1 MVIKLLNTVNRVLT
15 HGRFGKFLLR
25 IAVGGLMLFHGPA

>member
-15 HGRFGKFLLR
+15 HEDFGKFLLR
-25 IAVGGLMLFHGPA
+25 IAVGD

>member
-15 HGRFGKFLLR
+15 HEDFGKFLLR
-25 IAVGGLMLFHGPA
+25 LPSVG

>member
-15 HGRFGKFLLR
+15 HEDFGKFCYVLPWG
-25 IAVGGLMLFHGPA
+25 INAVSWAA